1 MNLKEFFV
9 KSCPACHQV
18 LVLNKTPSGLECKH
32 CGEPLKWERDWKV
45 TFIQGVGAWIL
56 AGLMFA
62 FLSSSDPAGG
72 TGSGLAVGILAG
84 YFGGKKAVRRG
95 NAA

>member
-32 CGEPLKWERDWKV
+32 CGEPLKWERDWKAQIPAMRAKV
-45 TFIQGVGAWIL
+45 EAW
-56 AGLMFA
+56 
-62 FLSSSDPAGG
+62 
-72 TGSGLAVGILAG
+72 
-84 YFGGKKAVRRG
+84 RRG
-95 NAA
+95 EKVFSWQRCSRVVEEQPR